1 MAHDKTTTSSARGFS
16 DGGGRAGGG
25 GAAVA
30 AERGMEATAAEERV
44 AQAGLVAGREAVVMA
59 EVMAVVETGE
69 AGTLAVVTGVA
80 AMHGGGGERVR

>member
-1 MAHDKTTTSSARGFS
+1 M
-16 DGGGRAGGG
+16 
-25 GAAVA
+25 A

-80 AMHGGGGERVR
+80 AMHGGGGERVREMGETAAAMWWWWR